1 MWRTK
6 KFLNWLVNDPCDS
19 DVKRALRLTSG
30 RVNKLEELWKT
41 GAVEKTIE
49 DVELLDDASQKAQ
62 PVALRYADAYQYQN
76 VFGPLTQ
83 LEAEHDKA
91 QREAQSRDGIAVRW
105 DVGLNKKRV
114 AYFALANGDGDGDA
128 SKLGI
133 GEELVLR
140 RNGYDAKNPAKREN
154 WTARGV
160 VIKFTD
166 ANEVGLELKGV
177 GARSAPTEH
186 TTNFSVDFVWKSTSF
201 DRAQAAMKSFALD
214 ETSVSGYIYHLLLG
228 HDAATPPPPV
238 PEQWLKNYDVSAPG
252 LPTLN
257 TVQQTAVRMALSQP
271 LSLIQ
276 GPPGTGKTV
285 TSATIVYHLT
295 RQNQGQVI
303 VCAPSNVAVDQ
314 LAEKIEV
321 TGLKVVRVAA
331 KSRENLS
338 ERSPVEHLTLHYQAA
353 HLRNAPGYAELAKLQ
368 RLKDELGELDSKDER
383 RYRGLRRQVEHEILK
398 AADVVCCTASGAGD
412 PRLAEFRF
420 RQVLMDESTQ
430 ATEPE
435 TLIPLIMG
443 AKRVVMIGDH
453 CQLGP
458 VVTCKAAR
466 QAGLGQS
473 LFERLILLGVSPYR
487 LQVQYRMHP
496 CLSEFPSDV
505 FYEGALQN
513 GVAAS
518 ERLSPDVQFPWPN
531 DKKPMMFW
539 SHFGQE
545 ELSGSGTSYLNRQ
558 EASAVEQ
565 AVTQLLKSGVE
576 PQNIG
581 VVTPYEGQRLFVVN
595 HMQRVGSLRQE
606 LYAAVQVASVDSFQ
620 GREKD
625 FIVLSCVRSNE
636 TSGIGF
642 LSDPRR
648 LNVAMTRARLGLVII
663 GNPKALAKQ
672 PLFYDLL
679 THFKNNDV
687 FVEGPLSALVECAT
701 PLTPP
706 RGKGGFRKGNGEWR
720 GYIPALGSNPDFKP
734 ADQIEEKEVNWPSG
748 GGGYAAW
755 NANAAAQYA
764 SSGDGDGSTSGGYQ
778 HATAPGSHAGQYSI
792 Y

>member
-1 MWRTK
+1 M
-6 KFLNWLVNDPCDS
+6 
-19 DVKRALRLTSG
+19 
-30 RVNKLEELWKT
+30 
-41 GAVEKTIE
+41 
-49 DVELLDDASQKAQ
+49 
-62 PVALRYADAYQYQN
+62 
-76 VFGPLTQ
+76 FGPLTQ

-91 QREAQSRDGIAVRW
+91 NTEAQSRDGITVRW

-114 AYFALANGDGDGDA
+114 AYFALDTGDLETVKV
-128 SKLGI
+128 SI
-133 GEELVLR
+133 GEELILR
-140 RNGYDAKNPAKREN
+140 KDGYDVVSGKRDS
-154 WTARGV
+154 WQARGT
-160 VIKFTD
+160 VIKFTES
-166 ANEVGLELKGV
+166 NEVGLELKGPSS
-177 GARSAPTEH
+177 RTAPVEQLQ
-186 TTNFSVDFVWKSTSF
+186 NFSVDFVWKSTSF

-228 HDAATPPPPV
+228 HELETPPPPV

-257 TVQQTAVRMALSQP
+257 RVQQTAVRMALSQP

-314 LAEKIEV
+314 LAERIEV
-321 TGLKVVRVAA
+321 TGLKVVRVSA
-331 KSRENLS
+331 KSRENLT

-353 HLRNAPGYAELAKLQ
+353 HLRTAPGYAELAKLQ
-368 RLKDELGELDSKDER
+368 RLKDDIGELDSKDER
-383 RYRGLRRQVEHEILK
+383 RYRALRRQVEHEILK
-398 AADVVCCTASGAGD
+398 AADVVCCTAAGAGD

-458 VVTCKAAR
+458 VVTCKKAR
-466 QAGLGQS
+466 AAGLGQS
-473 LFERLILLGVSPYR
+473 LFERLILLGVAPYR
-487 LQVQYRMHP
+487 LQIQYRMHP
-496 CLSEFPSDV
+496 CLSEFPSNV

-518 ERLSPDVQFPWPN
+518 ERLSHHIQFPWPN
-531 DKKPMMFW
+531 QSKPMMFW
-539 SHFGQE
+539 AHFGQE
-545 ELSGSGTSYLNRQ
+545 ELSGSGTSYLNRS
-558 EASAVEQ
+558 EASSVEV
-565 AVTQLLKSGVE
+565 AVTHLLRSGVE
-576 PQNIG
+576 PKDIG
-581 VVTPYEGQRLFVVN
+581 VVTPYEGQRSFVVN
-595 HMQRVGSLRQE
+595 HMQRVGPLRQQ
-606 LYAAVQVASVDSFQ
+606 LYMEVQVASVDSFQ

-663 GNPKALAKQ
+663 GNPKALSKQ
-672 PLFYDLL
+672 PLFHDLL
-679 THFKNNDV
+679 MHFKSNEV
-687 FVEGPLSALVECAT
+687 LVEGQLTQLVECAV
-701 PLTPP
+701 PLSKP
-706 RGKGGFRKGNGEWR
+706 KKLKKNEWR
-720 GYIPALGSNPDFKP
+720 GYIAPLGQSSEFKP
-734 ADQIEEKEVNWPSG
+734 VEEVSDTEIQWPTG
-748 GGGYAAW
+748 GGGYNVW
-755 NANAAAQYA
+755 NANMQVNAQNGYA
-764 SSGDGDGSTSGGYQ
+764 GG
-778 HATAPGSHAGQYSI
+778 HAGQYSI